1 MLALGETVR
10 VKIRSSILSALHR
23 GTNLAA
29 TLPPAVQGYVTLKN
43 AEFKDAWDGNLLAVL
58 DGEARITQEQVKL
71 LSGQVKE
78 RLAFSLGHNPATTL
92 SRFA

>member
-1 MLALGETVR
+1 MLALGETIR
-10 VKIRSSILSALHR
+10 VKIRSSILSALHK

-29 TLPPAVQGYVTLKN
+29 TLPPAVQGYVTIKN
-43 AEFKDAWDGNLLAVL
+43 AEFKDAGDGNLLVVL